1 MKAAYLTGI
10 RSMGIGEIAAPE
22 IRHDTDVLVTVR
34 AVGVCGSDVHNYV
47 EGGIGSRR
55 VTYPFI
61 PGHEGAG
68 EVVAIGAAV
77 SRVRVGDHV
86 VIEPA
91 HSCGQCDQCVAGR
104 FNTCREI
111 KFMSAAGEMQGC
123 MCEQVVIP
131 EGNCYPVPTSMS
143 DEAAALAEPLSIAIY
158 AVQQSIAL
166 APDTPVVILGA
177 GPIGLCTM
185 LAAKAA
191 GATTFYVTDRLPER
205 LARAEAL
212 GASWVGN
219 PDEIDVVGAIK
230 EREPSQVPVVF
241 ECCGQPE
248 ALDQGVLLLR
258 PGGRLMMIGIP
269 EGCRVSLDIDE
280 MRRKEITLV
289 NVRRQNECVEA
300 AIELLA
306 SGEIDTGRLVTHRI
320 ALAETQRAFEMVAD
334 YSDGVLKAMVV
345 NPPPPVG

>member
-1 MKAAYLTGI
+1 MKAAQLTGI
-10 RSMGIGEIAAPE
+10 RAMRVAEVPAPE

-34 AVGVCGSDVHNYV
+34 AVGVCGSDVHNYL

-55 VTYPFI
+55 VEYPFI

-68 EVVAIGAAV
+68 EVVAVGAAV
-77 SRVRVGDHV
+77 TRVQVGDRI

-91 HSCGQCDQCVAGR
+91 HACGECDQCRAGR
-104 FNTCREI
+104 FNTCRHI
-111 KFMSAAGEMQGC
+111 AFMSAAEEMQGC

-131 EGNCYPVPTSMS
+131 EGNCFPVPAGMS

-158 AVQQSIAL
+158 AVQQSIAM
-166 APDTPVVILGA
+166 APETPVVILGA

-205 LARAEAL
+205 LALASSL
-212 GASWVGN
+212 GATWVGN
-219 PDEIDVVGAIK
+219 PDEIDVVAAISALN
-230 EREPSQVPVVF
+230 PLQMPVVF

-248 ALDQGVLLLR
+248 ALDQAILLLR
-258 PGGRLMMIGIP
+258 PGGKLMLIGIP
-269 EGCRVSLDIDE
+269 EGSRVSLDIDE
-280 MRRKEITLV
+280 MRRKELTLV

-300 AIELLA
+300 AIELMA
-306 SGEIDTGRLVTHRI
+306 SGVIDTDLLVTHRMD
-320 ALAETQRAFEMVAD
+320 LAETQRAFELVAD
-334 YSDGVLKAMVV
+334 YRDGVLKAMVI
-345 NPPPPVG
+345 NPLPDDV